1 MYTMESMLRSGSTAI
16 VPAGAAGSITDAAPT
31 KHAASRLQIFPR
43 RCVYIQR
50 GPAGFSLSDGFPRI
64 RRVSGHGVP
73 SEPLVAQSLRKSVK
87 IGLHQSESTLGCLI
101 LITAIHHVR
110 NFLPPHVCFDLFLS
124 GAVTVKDEVPCGR
137 AQTAAAEPGPSAQ
150 LCTQATAPELRES
163 ELADCRAERVT
174 LGEGGVQAC

>member
-1 MYTMESMLRSGSTAI
+1 MCTMESMLRSGSTAI
-16 VPAGAAGSITDAAPT
+16 VPAGAAGSIMDAAPT

-43 RCVYIQR
+43 RCVYIQQ

-137 AQTAAAEPGPSAQ
+137 AQTASAGSRARSQRAALHTGRRS
-150 LCTQATAPELRES
+150 
-163 ELADCRAERVT
+163 RAE
-174 LGEGGVQAC
+174 GERAG